1 MIDADSLSRYL
12 IDKHGRSRRCMV
24 AIAGIPGS
32 GKSTL
37 ANDVAKQLINVGH
50 SAVVVQMDGFHLYR
64 SQLDKL
70 PNPAEAHRRRG
81 APFTFDSRALYRLV
95 KRLHDQP
102 PEAPDILAPS
112 FDHAAKDPVQDA
124 VSIPASTR
132 FVIIEGLYMH
142 LSIEP
147 WDEMAHLFDER
158 WFIDCPLEISIHR
171 LAKRHVLTGV
181 AASEEAALERIY
193 GSDVRNAALV
203 FENRVDATLEL
214 NV

>member
-1 MIDADSLSRYL
+1 MIDANSLARHL

-37 ANDVAKQLINVGH
+37 ANDVSKQLITLGH
-50 SAVVVQMDGFHLYR
+50 SAVVVPMDGFHLYR
-64 SQLDKL
+64 SQLDKM

-95 KRLHDQP
+95 KSLHDQP

-112 FDHAAKDPVQDA
+112 FDHAAGDPVQDA
-124 VSIPASTR
+124 MSIPASTR
-132 FVIIEGLYMH
+132 FIIIEGLYMH
-142 LSIEP
+142 LSMEP
-147 WDEMAHLFDER
+147 WDDMTYIFDER
-158 WFIDCPLEISIHR
+158 WFIDCPLEVAIQR

-181 AASEEAALERIY
+181 AATEEAALERIY
-193 GSDVRNAALV
+193 GSDIHNAALV
-203 FENRVDATLEL
+203 FENRVDPTLDL
-214 NV
+214 HV